1 MPTTIIPTIARSDT
15 IDQWRIQTNKSA
27 TDLND
32 LGFNTYNKDQ
42 GQLLISNTAN
52 ISITASGTPLSVA
65 NNVLFQSNLTLA
77 NNMFLG
83 VVGAATG
90 NLIAGGTIRVTGP
103 GTALNVANNVLVG
116 ADVQVV
122 NNVYVQNITANGNV
136 SVTRNITSAGVL
148 RMTGIANVIYANTGT
163 ATINRVLSTYVY
175 SHNWCVK
182 LFAICKHWYNRE
194 QSIEF

>member
-1 MPTTIIPTIARSDT
+1 MPTSTIPTIARSDT

-32 LGFNTYNKDQ
+32 LGFFTYEKDQ

-52 ISITASGTPLSVA
+52 VSITASGTPLSVA

-90 NLIAGGTIRVTGP
+90 NLISGGTIRITGP
-103 GTALNVANNVLVG
+103 GTALNVANNVLVELL
-116 ADVQVV
+116 
-122 NNVYVQNITANGNV
+122 I
-136 SVTRNITSAGVL
+136 
-148 RMTGIANVIYANTGT
+148 
-163 ATINRVLSTYVY
+163 
-175 SHNWCVK
+175 
-182 LFAICKHWYNRE
+182 
-194 QSIEF
+194 

>member
-1 MPTTIIPTIARSDT
+1 MPTTTIPTIARSDT

-116 ADVQVV
+116 ADVQVEQCICAEH
-122 NNVYVQNITANGNV
+122 YCKRQRV
-136 SVTRNITSAGVL
+136 S
-148 RMTGIANVIYANTGT
+148 YPK
-163 ATINRVLSTYVY
+163 YY
-175 SHNWCVK
+175 ECWCVEND
-182 LFAICKHWYNRE
+182 WYSKCHLCQHRHGNY
-194 QSIEF
+194 